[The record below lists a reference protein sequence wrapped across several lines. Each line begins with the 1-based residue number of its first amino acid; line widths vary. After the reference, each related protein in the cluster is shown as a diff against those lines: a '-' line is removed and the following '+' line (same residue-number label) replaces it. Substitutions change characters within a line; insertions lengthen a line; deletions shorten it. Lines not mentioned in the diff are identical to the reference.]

1 MNLNK
6 LSKIQM
12 QTLTQKTINQIKII
26 KLSFKMTH
34 PHIIT
39 HFKAGYVVQTSTMF

>member
-12 QTLTQKTINQIKII
+12 QTPTQKTINQIKII
-26 KLSFKMTH
+26 KLSLQMTH
-34 PHIIT
+34 HHINT
-39 HFKAGYVVQTSTMF
+39 HFMAGYVVRTSTMF